1 MWFYGDFI
9 TIIGAKIMK
18 SLYLVFA
25 YLFLV
30 ASADA
35 ITLNTDEPRTIVAD
49 KIEYDVRSETMKT
62 VGNTEITN
70 ESGQRLTLTDS
81 YITQQG
87 EELSG
92 DDIKLWLGNH
102 VYVESDNIT
111 RRGDLTIARQAT
123 FTACDDCDAYGDA
136 WEISTY
142 KIIHDMQA
150 RELKFYSPV
159 LRTYDIPVLW
169 WPYFE
174 MPDPG
179 VKYKTGFLMPDF
191 ASTNKMGTQINLPLY
206 ISLSD
211 THDMTFTVS
220 YLTQENP
227 LFQLEHRLNAPHS
240 EYRTRGSF
248 THNRAGENRWHIFND
263 DVMDLGDYA
272 RATIFL
278 ERASDKTYLQ
288 KYGFYDDQPYLDS
301 GAKIELFG
309 QSSYV
314 VADAHIFQELRNS
327 TGVQTAP
334 DGDILPNIRAI
345 HQTAPLFG
353 ETYATFGADVLG
365 ISGDD
370 TSAQRM
376 TGDMRLTTPW
386 TLWGGNRLTAS
397 LSARYDVYHFDNTKM
412 IDGDIYS
419 GFKSRFLPSGYLEWG
434 LPLFKPSSS
443 WTQVLEPRARIT
455 FMRELDQEAFAES
468 NDSAGTILTDSALF
482 SDNRFAGLDL
492 WENGTYADYGM
503 RWSAFNADGH
513 TVEVFLGQSY
523 DFANRPD
530 TDLKG
535 GFHNGLSDYVGRI
548 AYNNTSWLDIA
559 SRFRLDQDTLA
570 LRHMETSARI
580 GGARNFLNIGHIWS
594 QNLSVDLTENN
605 DINETIVGAGVQLT
619 NRWAFRW
626 NAIYNMELGQ
636 FQRHG
641 GGFFYNHPCY
651 YLSVEYRRDNAIKED
666 YVGTTTFQFRF
677 GMAINGQ
684 QY

>member
-1 MWFYGDFI
+1 MKKVSSFLLMCLASG
-9 TIIGAKIMK
+9 TAGAM
-18 SLYLVFA
+18 SV
-25 YLFLV
+25 
-30 ASADA
+30 
-35 ITLNTDEPRTIVAD
+35 NMDEPHTIVAD
-49 KIEYDVRSETMKT
+49 KIEYDVKSETIKT
-62 VGNTEITN
+62 IGDTEIVN
-70 ESGQRLTLTDS
+70 QSGQRMTLTDS

-92 DDIKLWLGNH
+92 DDIKLWLGDH

-111 RRGDLTIARQAT
+111 RRGDLTIARHAT

-136 WEISTY
+136 WVISTY
-142 KIIHDMQA
+142 KIIHDMES
-150 RELKFYSPV
+150 RMLKFYSPV

-191 ASTNKMGTQINLPLY
+191 ASTNKMGTQINVPVY

-211 THDMTFTVS
+211 THDMTVTFS

-227 LFQLEHRLNAPHS
+227 LFQIEHRLNADHS

-248 THNRAGENRWHIFND
+248 THNREGESRWHIFND
-263 DVMDLGDYA
+263 DVIELGEYA

-301 GAKIELFG
+301 GAKLELFG

-314 VADAHIFQELRNS
+314 VADAHIFQELRDS
-327 TGVQTAP
+327 TGVQTTPP
-334 DGDILPNIRAI
+334 DGDILPNIRAV

-353 ETYATFGADVLG
+353 ETYATFSADVLG
-365 ISGDD
+365 ISGDG

-376 TGDMRLTTPW
+376 IGDARLTTPW

-397 LSARYDVYHFDNTKM
+397 VSARYDLYHFDNTLM
-412 IDGDIYS
+412 ADELTTFS
-419 GFKSRFLPSGYLEWG
+419 GFKNRFLPSGYLEWG
-434 LPLFKPSSS
+434 LPLFKPTSN
-443 WTQVLEPRARIT
+443 WTQILEPRARIT
-455 FMRELDQEAFAES
+455 FMREMDAETFAYS
-468 NDSAGTILTDSALF
+468 NDSAGTILTDSTLF

-492 WENGTYADYGM
+492 WENGTYADYGV
-503 RWSAFNADGH
+503 RWAAFNEEG
-513 TVEVFLGQSY
+513 TNVEVFLGQSY
-523 DFANRPD
+523 DFTERPD
-530 TDLKG
+530 TALDT
-535 GFHNGLSDYVGRI
+535 GFRNGLSDYVGRI
-548 AYNNTSWLDIA
+548 SYNNMKWLGLA
-559 SRFRLDQDTLA
+559 SRFRLNQDTLA
-570 LRHMETSARI
+570 LRHIETSANI
-580 GGARNFLNIGHIWS
+580 GSSRNFFNVGHIWS
-594 QNLSVDLTENN
+594 QHWNTELGENI
-605 DINETIVGAGVQLT
+605 DINEAIIGAGVQLT
-619 NRWAFRW
+619 DRWSARW
-626 NAIYNMELGQ
+626 NAIYNIEAQ
-636 FQRHG
+636 EFQRHT

-651 YLSVEYRRDNAIKED
+651 YMSIEYRRDNAIKED